1 MRARSIKSTRHLFI
15 SWALLFISY
24 YSWEDGLN
32 CFSNGIWISY
42 PPTCFVCLIKYL
54 VLSFLIIIR
63 QSKSKKETPRE
74 ENIQMKFKTSIFE
87 TYNWKHAY
95 LISPSVISVYLAL
108 CTPNRKHIKEPEA
121 PPPHRYLRISHK
133 GHTKKIVIKNSVLS
147 DLYTVWIN
155 KKKVRNVRKQI
166 VQ

>member
-42 PPTCFVCLIKYL
+42 PPPTCFVCLIKYL

-63 QSKSKKETPRE
+63 QSKSKKETLRE
-74 ENIQMKFKTSIFE
+74 ENIQMKFKTSIFRD
-87 TYNWKHAY
+87 WKHAY
-95 LISPSVISVYLAL
+95 FNSPSAISVYLAL
-108 CTPNRKHIKEPEA
+108 GTPNRKHIKEPEA
-121 PPPHRYLRISHK
+121 PPIDIWGSRREMHISK
-133 GHTKKIVIKNSVLS
+133 CHTKKL
-147 DLYTVWIN
+147 L
-155 KKKVRNVRKQI
+155 
-166 VQ
+166 